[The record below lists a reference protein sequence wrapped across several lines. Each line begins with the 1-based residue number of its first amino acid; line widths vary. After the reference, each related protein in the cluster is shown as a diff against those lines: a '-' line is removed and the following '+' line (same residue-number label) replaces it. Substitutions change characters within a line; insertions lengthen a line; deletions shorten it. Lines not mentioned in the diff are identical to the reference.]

1 MKNHEK
7 IIEFQ
12 LENLDISLFENSDK
26 IIKVK
31 IEANS
36 GLYEDI
42 VVFDNDVKLECTM
55 AWNTGSLYYE
65 IPAKELIKL
74 IRKYFENC

>member
-36 GLYEDI
+36 GMKTLS
-42 VVFDNDVKLECTM
+42 FLTKML
-55 AWNTGSLYYE
+55 S
-65 IPAKELIKL
+65 
-74 IRKYFENC
+74 